1 MRALSAAPLT
11 AFAVALAGCGTQ
23 PIAKPEG
30 HIGAEPAR
38 PAASI
43 PQTVRAVPLPPPP
56 QTRTLQDLRYSVV
69 VANQNVRDVLLAI
82 ARDVN
87 INFDIHPG
95 IEGVVTLNAVDQT
108 LPQILERIT
117 RQVSMR
123 YEVVGQTITVMPD
136 LPYLKSYKVNYV
148 NMSRETTDTNSIAT
162 QVISG
167 ATSGQGASLSGA
179 SSDNNSTLR
188 VTTIAKNRF
197 WETLEANVKDILKE
211 ADKRVE
217 LGGSIASASERS
229 QAQAASQV
237 AASGTGATAST
248 QAPGGAS
255 AAGAGNQA
263 VEASA
268 TRGSQQD
275 RGQLTSRYF
284 FEPATP
290 VIVSPE
296 TGIVTVRANGRQHEK
311 VAEFLEQ
318 IGVSASRQV
327 MIETTIVEVTL
338 SDQYQSGVDWSA
350 LAIDGLGYSLTQSF
364 AGGVVSAATT
374 TAPFS
379 LAYSNPN
386 AAAGGNLS
394 ATVKLLSQF
403 GTLRVLSSPLLMVL
417 NNQTATLKVVD
428 NRVYFNVKA
437 ETVTTASVGT
447 TTNFTTTQNVVP
459 IGLIMHITPQ
469 ISENDEV
476 ILSVRPTVT
485 SITKFVQDPNPA
497 LRGTLTQPGIP
508 NPIPETRTREMQ
520 SVLKIA
526 SGKTAVLGGLM
537 LDAFEGSREGLPL
550 ASRIP
555 VLGDFFSFRNDQVR
569 KSELVIFVRPVV
581 VKDPSVETDLAAY
594 RRNLPDREFFKES
607 ESMAPQLDEALK
619 RLERTRMD
627 FTPVPVVPEPPP
639 PGEVR

>member
-1 MRALSAAPLT
+1 LT
-11 AFAVALAGCGTQ
+11 AIAVAFAGCGTQ
-23 PIAKPEG
+23 PIAKPDA
-30 HIGAEPAR
+30 HIVAEPAR
-38 PAASI
+38 PTTSI

-56 QTRTLQDLRYSVV
+56 ETRALRDLRYSVV
-69 VANQNVRDVLLAI
+69 VANQNVRDVLIAI
-82 ARDVN
+82 ARDAN

-95 IEGVVTLNAVDQT
+95 IEGTVTLNAIDQT

-136 LPYLKSYKVNYV
+136 LPFLKSYKVNYV
-148 NMSRETTDTNSIAT
+148 NMSRDTTETNSIAT

-167 ATSGQGASLSGA
+167 GVTGQGG
-179 SSDNNSTLR
+179 SSENNSTLR
-188 VTTIAKNRF
+188 ITSVAKNRF

-217 LGGSIASASERS
+217 LGAMTAAAPERS
-229 QAQAASQV
+229 QAQPASPAPASGSGA
-237 AASGTGATAST
+237 AASGPA
-248 QAPGGAS
+248 QV
-255 AAGAGNQA
+255 AGAGNQA

-268 TRGSQQD
+268 SRASQQD
-275 RGQLTSRYF
+275 RGQTTSRFF

-296 TGIVTVRANGRQHEK
+296 TGIVTVRANSRQHEK

-327 MIETTIVEVTL
+327 IIEATIVEVSL
-338 SDQYQSGVDWSA
+338 NDQYQSGVDWSA
-350 LAIDGLGYSLTQSF
+350 LGIDGLGYSFTQSF
-364 AGGVVSAATT
+364 TGGIVSTT
-374 TAPFS
+374 TPFS

-386 AAAGGNLS
+386 SAAGGS
-394 ATVKLLSQF
+394 VSSTVKLLSQF
-403 GTLRVLSSPLLMVL
+403 GTTRVLSSPLLMVL

-428 NRVYFNVKA
+428 NRVYFSVKA
-437 ETVTTASVGT
+437 DTVNTANVGST
-447 TTNFTTTQNVVP
+447 TTFTTTQNVVP

-469 ISENDEV
+469 ISEQDDV

-485 SITKFVQDPNPA
+485 VITKFVQDPNPA
-497 LRGTLTQPGIP
+497 LRGSLTQAAIP

-520 SVLKIA
+520 SVLKVA
-526 SGKTAVLGGLM
+526 SGKTAILGGLM
-537 LDAFEGSREGLPL
+537 LDAFEGQRDGLPV

-555 VLGDFFSFRNDQVR
+555 IFGDFFSFRNDQAR
-569 KSELVIFVRPVV
+569 KSELVIFVRPIVV
-581 VKDPSVETDLAAY
+581 RDPSVETDLAAY
-594 RRNLPDREFFKES
+594 RRFLPDREFFKDS
-607 ESMAPQLDEALK
+607 ESMAPLLDDALK
-619 RLERTRMD
+619 RLERAKAEPT
-627 FTPVPVVPEPPP
+627 PVVPEPPP